1 MTTPACFGR
10 ADQKSGIRPSGNGIL
25 KPENRPIPIGNVFR
39 GNREITKLWSFM
51 TRRKRNGIV
60 KFGGTQTS
68 QPYGSKMEN
77 LWMAHIGDNMMD
89 RVIEGIEREEK
100 ANE

>member
-1 MTTPACFGR
+1 M
-10 ADQKSGIRPSGNGIL
+10 
-25 KPENRPIPIGNVFR
+25 
-39 GNREITKLWSFM
+39 KLWSFM

-77 LWMAHIGDNMMD
+77 LWMAHIGTNMMD

>member
-1 MTTPACFGR
+1 M
-10 ADQKSGIRPSGNGIL
+10 
-25 KPENRPIPIGNVFR
+25 
-39 GNREITKLWSFM
+39 
-51 TRRKRNGIV
+51 